1 MITHEESRRIGH
13 QDRGGDIGPGLVL
26 PGWPT
31 GRWQW
36 SMEQKIK
43 MSDAFSESDVKMYSR
58 GDVISGT
65 VVQVGESEIL
75 VDIGYKSEGI
85 LSVSELSPFRTD
97 GKVEEGEEI
106 RVLVTYIDEEKGT
119 VYASEKQAEYE
130 KRIDVL
136 EVAYREGGVI
146 EGEITNEVRSAGYH
160 VNLDGI
166 RAFLPGSHLG
176 NDLPSSIDELRGQRI
191 KFKILELS
199 RRDKNLVVS
208 HKAYM
213 KEQERERRMTL
224 FDSLEKDQEIEGVIR
239 SVVDFGL
246 FVDIGGFEGLVHR
259 SEIAWK
265 DLPVPPAEYKVG
277 EKVNVKVLD
286 FNKEKGKVSLSI
298 KRLRS
303 NPWGGIMERYPVGA
317 QVDGTVVS
325 VTDFGAFVELEKDV
339 EGLVHVSELSWGH
352 PENPKDVVEEGKQ
365 VSVVVLS
372 CDESAHRIS
381 LSLRR
386 TQRDPWEDV
395 ESKYPRGQVIA
406 GSVTKITDFGA
417 FVKLEDGVEG
427 LVHVSEIDWGHVS
440 HPRDVLTEGDPVEVK
455 VLSADPAER
464 RISLS
469 IRELKDNPWRK
480 FVEKFAIDEV
490 VDGTITEIKDFG
502 AFMKITDDVD
512 GLIHVSEISDQ
523 RIGTPSDVL
532 TIGQK
537 VQAKIIGINED
548 KRQVRLSMRNL
559 FGPPEIPLGA
569 MGEPER
575 ERSGGGRPSRGG
587 GGRRGKE
594 KGRPRERVDRRF
606 LDDGGHE
613 SLSMRDLLGQAGI
626 DDED

>member
-1 MITHEESRRIGH
+1 
-13 QDRGGDIGPGLVL
+13 
-26 PGWPT
+26 
-31 GRWQW
+31 
-36 SMEQKIK
+36 MEQKIK

-65 VVQVGESEIL
+65 VVQVGDSEIL

-85 LSVSELSPFRTD
+85 LSVSELSPFRAD

-119 VYASEKQAEYE
+119 VYASEKQAVYE
-130 KRIDVL
+130 KRIDAL
-136 EVAYREGGVI
+136 EEVYREGGVI

-191 KFKILELS
+191 LFKILELS

-208 HKAYM
+208 HKAYV
-213 KEQERERRMTL
+213 KELEREKRLAL
-224 FDSLEKDQEIEGVIR
+224 FDSLAKDQEIEGVIR
-239 SVVDFGL
+239 SIVDFGL

-265 DLPVPPAEYKVG
+265 DLPVPPPEYKIG
-277 EKVNVKVLD
+277 NKVQVKVLD
-286 FNKEKGKVSLSI
+286 FSREKGKVSLSI

-303 NPWGGIMERYPVGA
+303 NPWGGISDRYPVGA
-317 QVDGTVVS
+317 EVAGTVVS
-325 VTDFGAFVELEKDV
+325 VTDFGAFIELEQDV

-352 PENPKDVVEEGKQ
+352 PENPKDVVSERDK
-365 VSVVVLS
+365 VTVVVLS
-372 CDESAHRIS
+372 CDEEAHRIS

-386 TQRDPWEDV
+386 TQQDPWEDV
-395 ESKYPRGQVIA
+395 EAKYPRGQVIA

-427 LVHVSEIDWGHVS
+427 LVHVSEIDWGHVN
-440 HPRDVLTEGDPVEVK
+440 HPRDVLAEGDPVEVK
-455 VLSADPAER
+455 VLSADPTER

-469 IRELKDNPWRK
+469 IRELKDNPWRQ
-480 FVEKFAIDEV
+480 FVEKYAIDEIV
-490 VDGTITEIKDFG
+490 EGEITEIKDFG
-502 AFMKITDDVD
+502 AFMKITKDVD

-523 RIGTPSDVL
+523 RIGTPADVL
-532 TIGQK
+532 AIGQK
-537 VQAKIIGINED
+537 IQAKIIGINED

-559 FGPPEIPLGA
+559 FGPPEIPIGVI
-569 MGEPER
+569 EDQER
-575 ERSGGGRPSRGG
+575 ERVSGKGGV
-587 GGRRGKE
+587 RRKDKE
-594 KGRPRERVDRRF
+594 KTRSKERVDRRF

-613 SLSMRDLLGQAGI
+613 ALSMRDLLGQAAI
-626 DDED
+626 DEEEA